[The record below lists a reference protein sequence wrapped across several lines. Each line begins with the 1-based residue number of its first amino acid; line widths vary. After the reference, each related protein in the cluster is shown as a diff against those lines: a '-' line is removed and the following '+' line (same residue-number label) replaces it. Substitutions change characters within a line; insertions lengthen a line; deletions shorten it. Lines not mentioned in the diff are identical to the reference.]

1 MIPRQARRADP
12 CNSGSEGDGNG
23 GDVGDVRGLSI
34 MGVTML
40 AILLL
45 FFAFAALSALV
56 RLISRLLLL
65 LVTLLLVGEVRV
77 TALPLDHRELVG
89 VLLIVTAL
97 AMGGCAL
104 CCARMASRTL
114 VKVSVDC
121 HGSSGPWLGVSFVQ
135 VILSLLDTFS
145 CNRHD
150 R

>member
-12 CNSGSEGDGNG
+12 RNSGSEGDGNG

-45 FFAFAALSALV
+45 SFAFAVLSALV

-77 TALPLDHRELVG
+77 TALPLDHREVVG

-97 AMGGCAL
+97 AMGGFTFVL
-104 CCARMASRTL
+104 CKDGFTHFGEGKCRLLWFQWTVAQSELR
-114 VKVSVDC
+114 
-121 HGSSGPWLGVSFVQ
+121 SGDSE
-135 VILSLLDTFS
+135 SLRYFQL
-145 CNRHD
+145 
-150 R
+150 